1 MELSLIL
8 AVTTPS
14 CGSIPNSSSIRY
26 YLFSNLVCSSH
37 LERHAAMLGLL
48 LGHLYFVEVAI
59 DLLCSA
65 DGIEVGT
72 LDKMKKFKRVK
83 LWQAMD
89 DLHLLF

>member
-1 MELSLIL
+1 
-8 AVTTPS
+8 
-14 CGSIPNSSSIRY
+14 
-26 YLFSNLVCSSH
+26 
-37 LERHAAMLGLL
+37 MLGLL

-89 DLHLLF
+89 DLHLLFWFFELPLECMQVQNQMNSNVIQ

>member
-1 MELSLIL
+1 
-8 AVTTPS
+8 
-14 CGSIPNSSSIRY
+14 
-26 YLFSNLVCSSH
+26 
-37 LERHAAMLGLL
+37 MLGLL
-48 LGHLYFVEVAI
+48 LGHLYFVEVAV

-72 LDKMKKFKRVK
+72 LDKMKKFKIVK

>member
-1 MELSLIL
+1 M
-8 AVTTPS
+8 
-14 CGSIPNSSSIRY
+14 
-26 YLFSNLVCSSH
+26 
-37 LERHAAMLGLL
+37 
-48 LGHLYFVEVAI
+48 EVAI